1 MPQKPNIV
9 YLLNDHQTYYLHG
22 EVAGAPKIQKPNFE
36 KLAAKGVEFIRS
48 YTCCPLC
55 APARRT
61 MLTGLF
67 PHTHRELTNLSF
79 HEFEN
84 ETYLEK
90 LAEVGY
96 KNYYYGKWHAGPGTA
111 LDHECEGFSY
121 PDYNNPY
128 TKPEYAEY
136 LKKYDLPHFEV
147 RIQRSFSE
155 PNSDFNRR
163 LGINIVPGELHK
175 IEGAACTE
183 SATGIMTTPKES
195 HEAFFLAD
203 LACERLRKIAQEGNK
218 EPFHLRV
225 DFWGPHQPYYATQEF
240 LNLYPPESIPEYPN
254 FRDDLQNKP
263 KTYRSERN
271 YPLNKLGKI
280 IIPSPL
286 PWSEWQKVLA
296 LCYAQQTLIDEAA
309 GHILD
314 TLDELGLSDN
324 TLIIWTTDHGDSVA
338 CHGGHFDKDAY
349 MPEEMMRVPIALSF
363 PGVVP
368 AGQKS
373 EKLVSTIDVAP
384 TILDA
389 AGTSFTNP
397 VHGQSILQICKNED
411 AEWREDLM
419 CETNG
424 HFSVH
429 IGRMILKDQYKYVW
443 NERDMDEL
451 YDLNKDP
458 YEMNNLIDDEGHQE
472 ILVDMKTRLEKWRQ
486 KTKDDMTRRILRKD
500 RVKFARE
507 KAQFTTLVNLE
518 KTKE

>member
-1 MPQKPNIV
+1 MAHKPNII
-9 YLLNDHQTYYLHG
+9 YMLLDHQAFYGHG
-22 EVAGAPKIQKPNFE
+22 EMAGGPKIQRPNFE
-36 KLAAKGVEFIRS
+36 KFASEGIEFTRS

-79 HEFEN
+79 HEFDT
-84 ETYLEK
+84 ETYLKK

-111 LDHECEGFSY
+111 LDHECEGFCY

-128 TKPEYAEY
+128 TKPEYKNY
-136 LKKYDLPHFEV
+136 LREHNLPVFEV
-147 RIQRSFSE
+147 KIRRSFIDS
-155 PNSDFNRR
+155 NSGFWQK
-163 LGINIVPGELHK
+163 LGIILREGDIHK
-175 IEGAACTE
+175 VEGAALNE
-183 SATGIMTTPKES
+183 HATGIMTTPKES
-195 HEAFFLAD
+195 HESFFLAD
-203 LACERLRKIAQEGNK
+203 LACKKLKEIAKEGNT

-240 LNLYPPESIPEYPN
+240 IDLYPPESIPEYPN

-263 KTYRSERN
+263 KTYQSERN
-271 YPLNKLGKI
+271 YPLNKTGKI

-286 PWSEWQKVLA
+286 PWSEWQKILA
-296 LCYAQQTLIDEAA
+296 TCYAQQTLIDEAA
-309 GHILD
+309 GLILD

-324 TLIIWTTDHGDSVA
+324 TLIIWTTDHGDAVA

-349 MPEEMMRVPIALSF
+349 LPEEMLRIPMALKF
-363 PGVVP
+363 PGIVP

-373 EKLVSTIDVAP
+373 DKFVSNIDLAP
-384 TILDA
+384 TFLDA
-389 AGTSFTNP
+389 AGTSFDNP
-397 VHGQSILQICKNED
+397 VHGQSILPICKNKD

-429 IGRMILKDQYKYVW
+429 IGRVILKDQYKYIM
-443 NERDMDEL
+443 NDRDMDEL
-451 YDLNKDP
+451 YDLSTDP
-458 YEMNNLIDDEGHQE
+458 YEMNNLIDDEKHQG
-472 ILVDMKTRLEKWRQ
+472 ILVDMKARLEKWRQ
-486 KTKDDMTRRILRKD
+486 KTTDDMNRKILRKD
-500 RVKFARE
+500 RSNFVKVGS
-507 KAQFTTLVNLE
+507 KLTTLFEL
-518 KTKE
+518 